1 MSDYVEVT
9 VEATGEKQSIP
20 AHWVGHPVLSKGFK
34 IPQSVRAEAKAEGD
48 TKAKSAQKE
57 N

>member
-1 MSDYVEVT
+1 MSEFVEVV
-9 VEATGEKQSIP
+9 VEATNEKQNIP